1 MHVLYHKY
9 HRETDVYDYI
19 KNNDRSLGSYEPE
32 GYKLLLN
39 DLHVIDLHPV
49 LVSLDKTIC

>member
-39 DLHVIDLHPV
+39 DLHVIDLHPL